1 MRTAHSGSFLQVF
14 KVQDIQQWSASF
26 QGLTWH
32 RVKHGMP
39 QRMSLWITW
48 HAESPVSPP
57 VSAEWLHCLARRLQ
71 GRTSPLGPI
80 SMASPNICRHT
91 FPQGMG
97 DLEWKGPKG
106 RAVLDAVVS
115 NRRSGEKDRLN
126 GNINWKI
133 CEILL
138 SLCYTFSTWAMLPVA
153 NSSTLAMWLLQLPQ
167 FGRAKTHVVT
177 LAIKLPDVVHL
188 LWLTEVVV

>member
-1 MRTAHSGSFLQVF
+1 MVCLFSRADLAQGETRDA
-14 KVQDIQQWSASF
+14 SADVSVNHLAC
-26 QGLTWH
+26 G
-32 RVKHGMP
+32 KPG
-39 QRMSLWITW
+39 
-48 HAESPVSPP
+48 ESAGECWV
-57 VSAEWLHCLARRLQ
+57 AALARRLQ

-115 NRRSGEKDRLN
+115 NRRSGEKDRLD

-153 NSSTLAMWLLQLPQ
+153 KSSTLAMWLLQLPQ
-167 FGRAKTHVVT
+167 FGRAKTYVVT

>member
-1 MRTAHSGSFLQVF
+1 MVCLFSRADLAQGETRDA
-14 KVQDIQQWSASF
+14 SADVSVNHLAC
-26 QGLTWH
+26 G
-32 RVKHGMP
+32 KPG
-39 QRMSLWITW
+39 
-48 HAESPVSPP
+48 ESAGECWV
-57 VSAEWLHCLARRLQ
+57 AALARRLQ

-115 NRRSGEKDRLN
+115 NRRSGEKDRLD

-153 NSSTLAMWLLQLPQ
+153 KSSTLAIVATSATSIWQGQKHMWWLLPSSCLMLSTCCDWQRLWCRDNMSMSPFKQL
-167 FGRAKTHVVT
+167 
-177 LAIKLPDVVHL
+177 ISSSC
-188 LWLTEVVV
+188 LWK